1 MTVVPTQSIHVRQRK
16 FYEWVKNANDEE
28 WTIPTG
34 YYKIDEIIAMFNTM
48 SDTTFSIYTKNS
60 SYGWIWIQSPNS
72 IDFTNVPDTREI
84 LGLGG
89 RTVFLPAIFCNWN
102 VIDITRNRLVILVY
116 LSLVRFSDL

>member
-1 MTVVPTQSIHVRQRK
+1 
-16 FYEWVKNANDEE
+16 
-28 WTIPTG
+28 
-34 YYKIDEIIAMFNTM
+34 MFNTM

-116 LSLVRFSDL
+116 VSLVRSSDLKIANQNNNLRTTMIIDDLTINYCRSVEDICIP